1 MRYYET
7 LCMRFHSKQL
17 FNTVHK
23 LQLDTVKKVSQQL
36 LKLLSAPAPV
46 LVTGSRKFLR
56 APFTA
61 IDARAKWLSSS
72 SLTAGLASQSH
83 LWKLKFWQSTITG
96 MFNFDKSFQTGGLTA
111 ESFLLYPT
119 RSKPKQIKYLPK
131 SCTVKG
137 KHTADYI
144 LP

>member
-1 MRYYET
+1 
-7 LCMRFHSKQL
+7 MRFHSKQL

-61 IDARAKWLSSS
+61 IDARAKWHSSS
-72 SLTAGLASQSH
+72 SLPAGLASIAYVEAQV
-83 LWKLKFWQSTITG
+83 LAVTITVMFSTINTRQVE
-96 MFNFDKSFQTGGLTA
+96 FQQVLPAVPTELT
-111 ESFLLYPT
+111 
-119 RSKPKQIKYLPK
+119 
-131 SCTVKG
+131 
-137 KHTADYI
+137 
-144 LP
+144 